1 MGTDQ
6 LDQPSCNGS
15 PWTIVN
21 AVQLTGEI
29 PLMRSVLSYSSWYT
43 VPWDCPEGQHSWSSD
58 WWKVGKWKVER
69 YSLVQSQGSGS
80 LAEMQD
86 REIRQTPWG
95 SKCVWPCSSV
105 VTRGRGGGRV
115 VGAPSQMSCRLLVP
129 KMTLVGKR
137 KYWMKITIA
146 CKGSVKNLMPAK
158 YVSS

>member
-21 AVQLTGEI
+21 AVQLTGQI

-43 VPWDCPEGQHSWSSD
+43 MRVPWRATQLIFWLMWSE
-58 WWKVGKWKVER
+58 KWKVER
-69 YSLVQSQGSGS
+69 YPLEQSQGSGS

-129 KMTLVGKR
+129 KMILVGKR

-146 CKGSVKNLMPAK
+146 CKGSVKKLMPAK